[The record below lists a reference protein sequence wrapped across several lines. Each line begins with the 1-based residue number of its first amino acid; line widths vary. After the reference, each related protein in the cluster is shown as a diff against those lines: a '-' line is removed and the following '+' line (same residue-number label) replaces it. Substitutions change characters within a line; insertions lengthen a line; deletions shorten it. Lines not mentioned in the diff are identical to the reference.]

1 MNRIFDNSAIEDRI
15 RGICEE
21 NLVSMEIFAAC
32 FYGPNVLCDEC
43 RKTEMNVLLVVEAYP
58 KKISIFSKK
67 SKGINLN
74 ILVID
79 KDLFESDVEQGRFGD
94 LVSDIVSL
102 PYAPWVNPNYFENIE
117 VKVKRRFVLELIRN
131 LILQYPE
138 LSDMLLIK
146 PEYFMYE
153 TARRQVKLFPPL
165 VLNLSDVFKSKM
177 EKQNT
182 AFIMKG
188 YHKAL
193 KNLETEN
200 YITYSNG
207 HVRIV
212 KSFADETIRH
222 RNRFSSVLTS
232 IRKGLLPYIRSL
244 SLRIRTGFWQNQILL
259 NRRSKKQEKE
269 LRKELDET
277 EKFLLMPSPLGLI
290 PFSDK
295 TTIQDFIQKTVPGGD
310 MLDLEIE
317 EMGGVLN
324 SVFLLRIKKNHGTQ
338 KIVVK
343 KYENWQG
350 FKWFPLA
357 LWTLGTKSFAVLGKT
372 RLERE
377 YSNNRFLR
385 DHGFVVPRILY
396 VSVKERLIFEE
407 YVDGEKLTEI
417 IKRLIAS
424 PQENAVIAGEIV
436 KTIGKE
442 MARVHSLGV
451 TLGDCK
457 PENIL
462 VTENNDICFLD
473 LEQSTRSGSKSWDI
487 AEFLYYSGHYILPI
501 HSDQAARIVATS
513 LIEGYIQGKGK
524 RGCVREAASAK
535 YTKIFSVF
543 TLPHIILI
551 MANICKKLGK
561 DETSK

>member
-1 MNRIFDNSAIEDRI
+1 
-15 RGICEE
+15 
-21 NLVSMEIFAAC
+21 
-32 FYGPNVLCDEC
+32 
-43 RKTEMNVLLVVEAYP
+43 
-58 KKISIFSKK
+58 
-67 SKGINLN
+67 
-74 ILVID
+74 
-79 KDLFESDVEQGRFGD
+79 
-94 LVSDIVSL
+94 
-102 PYAPWVNPNYFENIE
+102 
-117 VKVKRRFVLELIRN
+117 
-131 LILQYPE
+131 
-138 LSDMLLIK
+138 
-146 PEYFMYE
+146 MYE
-153 TARRQVKLFPPL
+153 TVRRQVKLFPPL
-165 VLNLSDVFKSKM
+165 ALDLSDVFKGKM

-193 KNLETEN
+193 KELAKEN

-207 HVRIV
+207 YVQIV
-212 KSFADETIRH
+212 KSFAEETIQQ
-222 RNRFSSVLTS
+222 RNRFSRVITS
-232 IRKGLLPYIRSL
+232 IRKGLLPHIRSL
-244 SLRIRTGFWQNQILL
+244 SLRIRTGFGQNQILL

-290 PFSDK
+290 PFSEK
-295 TTIQDFIQKTVPGGD
+295 TTIQDFVKKTVPGGD
-310 MLDLEIE
+310 TLDLEIE
-317 EMGGVLN
+317 KMGGVLN
-324 SVFLLRIKKNHGTQ
+324 SVFLLRLQKNHGTQ

-343 KYENWQG
+343 KYEDWQG

-372 RLERE
+372 RLKRE
-377 YSNNRFLR
+377 YSNNQFLR
-385 DHGFVVPRILY
+385 DHGFAVPKILY

-407 YVDGEKLTEI
+407 YVEGEKLTEI
-417 IKRLIAS
+417 IKQLITS
-424 PQENAVIAGEIV
+424 PQENAVIVGEII

-462 VTENNDICFLD
+462 VTESKDICFLD
-473 LEQSTRSGSKSWDI
+473 LEQSTRSGSRSWDI

-501 HSDQAARIVATS
+501 HSDLAARTIASS

-524 RGCVREAASAK
+524 RECVREAASTK

-543 TLPHIILI
+543 TLPHIIMI
-551 MANICKKLGK
+551 MANICKKAGK
-561 DETSK
+561 DESP

>member
-1 MNRIFDNSAIEDRI
+1 MNKIFDNSAIEDRI
-15 RGICEE
+15 RGICKED
-21 NLVSMEIFAAC
+21 LISKEIFAAC
-32 FYGPNVLCDEC
+32 FYGPKVFCNKC
-43 RKTEMNVLLVVEAYP
+43 RKTEMNVLLVVAAYP

-67 SKGINLN
+67 SKGINLT

-79 KDLFESDVEQGRFGD
+79 KDLFESDVEQGRFSD
-94 LVSDIVSL
+94 LVSDVVTL
-102 PYAPWVNPNYFENIE
+102 PYTPWVNPNYFENIE

-138 LSDMLLIK
+138 LSGMLLIK

-153 TARRQVKLFPPL
+153 TVRRQVKLFPPL
-165 VLNLSDVFKSKM
+165 VLNLSDIFKGKM

-182 AFIMKG
+182 TFIMKG

-207 HVRIV
+207 YVQIV
-212 KSFADETIRH
+212 KSFAEKTIRQ

-232 IRKGLLPYIRSL
+232 IRKGLLPHIRNL
-244 SLRIRTGFWQNQILL
+244 SLRIRTSFRQNQILL
-259 NRRSKKQEKE
+259 NRRSEKQEKE

-295 TTIQDFIQKTVPGGD
+295 TTIQDFIKKTVPGGD

-317 EMGGVLN
+317 RMGGVLN
-324 SVFLLRIKKNHGTQ
+324 SVFLLRLQKNHGTQ

-343 KYENWQG
+343 KYEDWQG

-377 YSNNRFLR
+377 YSNNQFLR
-385 DHGFVVPRILY
+385 DHGITVPKILY

-407 YVDGEKLTEI
+407 YVEGEKLTAI
-417 IKRLIAS
+417 IKHLIAS
-424 PQENAVIAGEIV
+424 PQENAVIVGEIV
-436 KTIGKE
+436 KKIGKE

-462 VTENNDICFLD
+462 VTESNGICFLD
-473 LEQSTRSGSKSWDI
+473 LEQSTRSGSQSWDI

-501 HSDQAARIVATS
+501 HSDQAARTIATS
-513 LIEGYIQGKGK
+513 LIEGYIQGRGK
-524 RGCVREAASAK
+524 REYVREAASAK

-561 DETSK
+561 DETS